1 MPTPRKDETKDD
13 FINRCMGDNEAVND
27 YPDESQ
33 RFAVCSSKWKE
44 HFAQTKISFDYDGV
58 LTTVNGTYLALSLVK
73 NNELFIISA
82 RHSKDGLLNKADQI
96 GIKHENVYATGSNN
110 DKIRKIQELGIERH
124 YDNNEKV
131 IQKLGQK
138 GELFKN

>member
-1 MPTPRKDETKDD
+1 M
-13 FINRCMGDNEAVND
+13 
-27 YPDESQ
+27 
-33 RFAVCSSKWKE
+33 
-44 HFAQTKISFDYDGV
+44 KISFDYDGV
-58 LTTVNGTYLALSLVK
+58 LSTAKGTELALSLVK

-82 RHSKDGLLNKADQI
+82 RHSKDELLNKADQI

-110 DKIRKIQELGIERH
+110 DKIRKIQELRIQRH

-131 IQKLGQK
+131 IEKLGQK